1 MRRFWR
7 GLMIFVLGGMLGTG
21 LGVAIGFF
29 LFPFVFPPPPAA
41 ERIEDGDRT
50 LVASGAF
57 FHVNPSDRLHWGRGK
72 VSVYERAIF
81 LEPDFEVGPGPR
93 YHLYLVPRAQVRE
106 EGHVDRSRVVDLGQL
121 RAFQGSQ
128 RYPIPDGIDLKSY
141 PSVVVWCVQFNVL
154 ISTADLT
161 FHQSAIAPE

>member
-57 FHVNPSDRLHWGRGK
+57 IHVNPSDRLHWGRGK